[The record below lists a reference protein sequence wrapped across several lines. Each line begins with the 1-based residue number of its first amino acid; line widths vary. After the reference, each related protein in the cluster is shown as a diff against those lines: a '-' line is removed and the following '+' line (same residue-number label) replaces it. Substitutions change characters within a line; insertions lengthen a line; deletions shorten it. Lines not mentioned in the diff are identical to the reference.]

1 MPPLKPAIVK
11 THWTLLLVAGLAGGL
26 AWGVNARV
34 WMRFIA
40 TRPEFSWSGTL
51 IIITGFGVAGL
62 AQAVVYLG
70 RRRLLRRPALTVLR
84 VIGIVLLLPLAF
96 GAGSIAFPTIII
108 APLALTQRNWP
119 LWLRRALGVVAL
131 VPVVVVSMS
140 IFEDFSPGR
149 AAVGT
154 IWFLLTYAVLVWAA
168 RFSLAPQLDGWTA
181 RLTPRL
187 LGAVALSPVLFIAVM
202 GPFL

>member
-1 MPPLKPAIVK
+1 MPPLKPATIR
-11 THWTLLLVAGLAGGL
+11 THWALLLVAGLAGGL

-40 TRPEFSWSGTL
+40 TRPEFTSSGTL
-51 IIITGFGVAGL
+51 FIITAFGIAGL
-62 AQAVVYLG
+62 TQAVVYLG

-96 GAGSIAFPTIII
+96 GAGSIAFPTIIL
-108 APLALTQRNWP
+108 APLALTQRNWS
-119 LWLRRALGVVAL
+119 LWLRRAIGVVAL
-131 VPVVVVSMS
+131 VPLVVVPMS
-140 IFEDFSPGR
+140 IIEDFSPGR

-154 IWFLLTYAVLVWAA
+154 IWFLSIYAVLVWAA

-181 RLTPRL
+181 PLTPRL
-187 LGAVALSPVLFIAVM
+187 LGAVALSPILFLAVM
-202 GPFL
+202 GPLL